1 MRNIKAKFVGISGN
15 VISKDN
21 VDSKYESVTD
31 QSGIYAGKGGFDICV
46 KDNNDLKGVIIS
58 RYYNRREGKS

>member
-1 MRNIKAKFVGISGN
+1 MRNIKADFAGISGN
-15 VISKDN
+15 VSKDN

-31 QSGIYAGKGGFDICV
+31 QSGIYAGKDDFKINVGE
-46 KDNNDLKGVIIS
+46 NTDLKGGIIS

>member
-1 MRNIKAKFVGISGN
+1 MRSIKAKFVGISGN
-15 VISKDN
+15 VSKDN

-31 QSGIYAGKGGFDICV
+31 QSGIYEGKDVFDICV

-58 RYYNRREGKS
+58 RSYNRREGKS

>member
-1 MRNIKAKFVGISGN
+1 MRNIKANFAGISGN
-15 VISKDN
+15 VSKDN

-31 QSGIYAGKGGFDICV
+31 QSGIYAGKDGFDICV

-58 RYYNRREGKS
+58 RYNNRREGKS

>member
-1 MRNIKAKFVGISGN
+1 MRNIKAKFVGLSGN
-15 VISKDN
+15 VSKDN

-46 KDNNDLKGVIIS
+46 KDNNDLKCVIIS

>member
-1 MRNIKAKFVGISGN
+1 MRNIKAEFVGISVN
-15 VISKDN
+15 VSKDN

-31 QSGIYAGKGGFDICV
+31 QSGIYAGKDGFDICV

-58 RYYNRREGKS
+58 RSYNRRERNS

>member
-1 MRNIKAKFVGISGN
+1 MRNIKAEFAGISGN
-15 VISKDN
+15 VSKDN

-31 QSGIYAGKGGFDICV
+31 QSGIYAGKDGFDICV
-46 KDNNDLKGVIIS
+46 KDNNDLKSVIIS

>member
-15 VISKDN
+15 VSKDN

-31 QSGIYAGKGGFDICV
+31 QSGIYAGKGGFDICL
-46 KDNNDLKGVIIS
+46 KDNNDLKVVIIS

>member
-1 MRNIKAKFVGISGN
+1 MRNIKADFAGISGN
-15 VISKDN
+15 VSKDN

>member
-15 VISKDN
+15 VSKDN

-31 QSGIYAGKGGFDICV
+31 QSSIYAGKDGFGIG
-46 KDNNDLKGVIIS
+46 KNIDLKGEIIFS
-58 RYYNRREGKS
+58 TT

>member
-15 VISKDN
+15 VSKDN
-21 VDSKYESVTD
+21 VDSKYESVTV
-31 QSGIYAGKGGFDICV
+31 QSGIYAGKDGFDICV
-46 KDNNDLKGVIIS
+46 KDNNNLKGVIIS

>member
-15 VISKDN
+15 VSKDN

-31 QSGIYAGKGGFDICV
+31 QSGIYAGKGGFGIG
-46 KDNNDLKGVIIS
+46 KNTDLKGEVIS
-58 RYYNRREGKS
+58 GTT